1 MYTHICIQVSEQPPP
16 VIPKQ
21 PLLAIEQS
29 PSLSEDTAS
38 YYDSSTTIA
47 PPYMRTY
54 PHTPTDS
61 VVLSDG
67 SRQERRPSTV
77 GTSGRTDVLLQAV
90 VPL

>member
-1 MYTHICIQVSEQPPP
+1 MSEQPPP
-16 VIPKQ
+16 PIPKQ

-29 PSLSEDTAS
+29 PLLSGEDTAS

-47 PPYMRTY
+47 PPYMHTY

-61 VVLSDG
+61 VVLSGG
-67 SRQERRPSTV
+67 SRQGRRPSTV
-77 GTSGRTDVLLQAV
+77 GTSERTDVLLQAV